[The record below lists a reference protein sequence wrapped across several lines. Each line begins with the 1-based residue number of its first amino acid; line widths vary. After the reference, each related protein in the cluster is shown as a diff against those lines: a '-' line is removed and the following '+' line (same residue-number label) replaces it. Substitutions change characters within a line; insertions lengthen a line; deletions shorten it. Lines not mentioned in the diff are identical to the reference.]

1 MNKKLSKLIVGAFA
15 LVLSVPNA
23 NAQTRLFTNGKE
35 GSTPIYW
42 RIPSIVRL
50 TDGGL
55 WAFTDKRYWKET
67 DLGNG
72 NDDPHKIEIYGI
84 QSSDNGATWD
94 PSAVVLQSNLNVSDD
109 KEYLYAFGD
118 AGTVVDR
125 ESGKMLMMAASG
137 KHGVFSTTTTGRPF
151 VTRSVFDNNKWTTT
165 NVSDQFYGPNNAY
178 GTHLF
183 VTSGRIIQSTIYKKG
198 TYYRLYAGVCVVNK
212 SASYV
217 VYSDDFG
224 ETWHYLGGSEN
235 IPVSDGDE
243 CKVEEL
249 PNGDILLQTR
259 RRTGGTG
266 RYFNVYHF
274 SDLAKGEGNWQAS
287 AVTSGASNVSGQTY
301 ASQCN
306 GELLLV
312 PAKRASDN
320 KQTYVLL
327 LSVPASS
334 DRSNICIYWKELPDD
349 YSNPANYV
357 AGWNKYAC
365 SSSFSAYTT
374 MAVDKNGNI
383 ALLAEGGGIWFQS
396 YSLATITSNKYAY
409 SPSAS
414 GTYHTSS
421 EPNSEHGVGGIKKPT
436 MSVAGGTYAN
446 SQTITLT
453 APDGAQIYYTLDGSE
468 PQVPTTT
475 KGSGV
480 APSAPERRHLP
491 AYSSILPPSPSRRAP
506 QPSRPLPWTT
516 TATRARL

>member
-125 ESGKMLMMAASG
+125 ESGKILMMAASG